1 MTIPLLTQLLIDTYG
16 WRGCMLLLGGIN
28 LHLVVSG
35 ALLTPVISNLKD
47 DMKEGHSEHGVSKS
61 MHQTQLNITNEQKS
75 SIVTNLIHYLDLP
88 LFQHTVFISMFVYFI
103 GSGYCL
109 TGWLIYLVPFAVD
122 VGLPSYK
129 AVSLS
134 SYGGFGNLLGNV
146 LYPLLTGRFSNN
158 QILFFFTFNGFLAL
172 LVYPLFSAFDSYIG
186 LVFASIVFGCARGVT
201 VVCSYQLIKDG
212 VEKDQATNATMWIYF
227 SHSIGSILSGFLSG
241 L

>member
-1 MTIPLLTQLLIDTYG
+1 MAIPLLTQLLIDTYG

-28 LHLVVSG
+28 LHLVMSG
-35 ALLTPVISNLKD
+35 ALLIPVIPNLKESL
-47 DMKEGHSEHGVSKS
+47 KVRESEHAASKS
-61 MHQTQLNITNEQKS
+61 MHQTQLDIVNEQKS
-75 SIVTNLIHYLDLP
+75 SMVSHLTHYLDLS
-88 LFQHTVFISMFVYFI
+88 LFQVDVFISMFVYFI

-134 SYGGFGNLLGNV
+134 SYGGFGNLFGNL
-146 LYPLLTGRFSNN
+146 LYPLLSGRFSSN

-172 LVYPLFSAFDSYIG
+172 LVYPFFSASNSYIG
-186 LVFASIVFGCARGVT
+186 LVFASIVFGCARGVA
-201 VVCSYQLIKDG
+201 VVCAYQIIKKRVD
-212 VEKDQATNATMWIYF
+212 EDQATNSVMWINF